1 MCDSARGIFYTA
13 GGDFFH
19 VWQKSFNYSYENM
32 KGILASVITCSI
44 LHFKKL
50 ENEYMLEN
58 VSTSSSSIP

>member
-1 MCDSARGIFYTA
+1 MCGT
-13 GGDFFH
+13 GL
-19 VWQKSFNYSYENM
+19 NYSYENM

-58 VSTSSSSIP
+58 VSTSSSVIP